1 MKLFNIKLDKQKF
14 KFINPISHIK
24 TLNYLNSSEV
34 IFTDSGGVQ
43 RESYFLKKKT
53 VILRNDVEWLNLIK
67 NGRQKIWDS
76 KLDYSKYKKNLLGNG
91 KASSKIINIVKKL
104 IK

>member
-1 MKLFNIKLDKQKF
+1 M
-14 KFINPISHIK
+14 
-24 TLNYLNSSEV
+24 
-34 IFTDSGGVQ
+34 
-43 RESYFLKKKT
+43 
-53 VILRNDVEWLNLIK
+53 ILRNDVEWLNLIK